1 MFKKLLVLI
10 CAIFT
15 AQGAMAIK
23 INAAGAS
30 FPYAIYS
37 KWFSEYSK
45 LHPEIQFNYQPIGSG
60 GGIRQL
66 IKETVDFGASDAPM
80 KDKDKK
86 KAKWPVLH
94 VPMVLGAV
102 AIAYN
107 HPGVPDELKLDG
119 AALADIYL
127 GKITKW
133 NAPQIAKLNP
143 GVTLPG
149 DDILVVRRADGS
161 GTTKN
166 FADFLVDVSS
176 EWKQRVGTGKSLRW
190 PTGIGAKG
198 NDGVTSIVSNTKGA
212 ITYMDLAHARKNSIK
227 TVALK
232 NKSGEFINPTV
243 EAVSKSAENFK
254 TNGKELTGSLIN
266 GPSKGAYPISA
277 LTYILLPMVE
287 KDKKR
292 EEIYK
297 FVEWAISTG
306 QDYAKE
312 LYYAPLPKSLS
323 KKVLTSVKSL

>member
-1 MFKKLLVLI
+1 MFKKTLLLCLIVL
-10 CAIFT
+10 
-15 AQGAMAIK
+15 AQNSMALK

-45 LHPEIQFNYQPIGSG
+45 LNPEVQFNYQPIGSG

-107 HPGVPDELKLDG
+107 HPSVPDSLKLDG
-119 AALADIYL
+119 ATLADIYL

-133 NAPQIAKLNP
+133 NAPQIMALNP
-143 GVTLPG
+143 GVTLPA

-166 FADFLVDVSS
+166 FADFLVDSS
-176 EWKQRVGTGKSLRW
+176 NEWKQRIGTGKSLRW

-198 NDGVTSIVSNTKGA
+198 NDGVTSIVQNTKGS
-212 ITYMDLAHARKNSIK
+212 ITYMDLAHARKNNLK

-232 NKSGEFINPTV
+232 NKAAEYVVPTV
-243 EAVSKSAENFK
+243 EAVSASAIGFK
-254 TNGKELTGSLIN
+254 PKGEELTGSLIN
-266 GPSKGAYPISA
+266 SPSKHAYPISA

-292 EEIYK
+292 EEIYR
-297 FVEWAISTG
+297 FVTWAISKG
-306 QDYAKE
+306 QSYAKE
-312 LYYAPLPKSLS
+312 LFYAPLPNELS
-323 KKVLTSVKSL
+323 KMVLVKVQSL